1 MKGEWKV
8 TSNPI
13 GGKTLYGVYRLLD
26 INEVDHSGNREFA
39 GNYVE
44 DRQIAEFVAEQLND
58 KEKSPLKAD

>member
-1 MKGEWKV
+1 MKGERKV

-26 INEVDHSGNREFA
+26 INEVDHSGNREFV
-39 GNYVE
+39 GDYVE
-44 DRQIAEFVAEQLND
+44 DKSIAEFVAKQLNG